1 MVGYVRT
8 DTTNKI
14 ANGEVVDASFL
25 DAEFDGVQAAFHAA
39 TGHVHDG
46 TTANGAPITKV
57 GPAQDVVVSGTA
69 VLPKTDNT
77 LDLGSATF
85 EFKDL
90 WIDGT
95 ANIDSLAADAG
106 TVGGAAITTA
116 SNTQTLTGKTFDLTN
131 NTLIATSAQ
140 LLTAVTDEA
149 GTGSLVFSVSPT
161 FTGTPTAP
169 TAAVGTNTTQLAT
182 TAHVFAERSSTATL
196 TNKTLNGVTIGTGAL
211 NVTATSSTFNNSVTL
226 GGSVTDFTGTVVTFN
241 HGNKGGTRT
250 SLEVPTRPQAALGD
264 GQWLR
269 QTAAATTTF
278 TLPASGTWA
287 YFYILTNAS
296 TNVFISMEASV
307 AAGGTAVLVVPAGQT
322 LNALSWRIS

>member
-1 MVGYVRT
+1 MVGYVRV

-46 TTANGAPITKV
+46 TAANGAPITKV
-57 GPAQDVVVSGTA
+57 GPTQDVTVSGTA

-95 ANIDSLAADAG
+95 ANIDSLVVDTADINAGTIDGTVIGATTPAAATVTTLAATSG
-106 TVGGAAITTA
+106 TVGGSAITTA
-116 SNTQTLTGKTFDLTN
+116 NSTQTLL
-131 NTLIATSAQ
+131 
-140 LLTAVTDEA
+140 
-149 GTGSLVFSVSPT
+149 
-161 FTGTPTAP
+161 
-169 TAAVGTNTTQLAT
+169 
-182 TAHVFAERSSTATL
+182 
-196 TNKTLNGVTIGTGAL
+196 NKTLQNPVIDDPTVTGISTFASTTTFNGVVNSNANLVATTITCNSNLVVNAGCSFNGSTGQIQTTRA
-211 NVTATSSTFNNSVTL
+211 SL
-226 GGSVTDFTGTVVTFN
+226 GAPQNPQVA
-241 HGNKGGTRT
+241 GG
-250 SLEVPTRPQAALGD
+250 V

>member
-25 DAEFDGVQAAFHAA
+25 DAEFDGVQAAFHAS

-57 GPAQDVVVSGTA
+57 GPVQDLVVSGTA

-95 ANIDSLAADAG
+95 ANIDSLVAD
-106 TVGGAAITTA
+106 TAAIP
-116 SNTQTLTGKTFDLTN
+116 S
-131 NTLIATSAQ
+131 
-140 LLTAVTDEA
+140 
-149 GTGSLVFSVSPT
+149 
-161 FTGTPTAP
+161 FTGTT
-169 TAAVGTNTTQLAT
+169 TFNGNSIFVGSGTFSSVAT
-182 TAHVFAERSSTATL
+182 FNSVANF
-196 TNKTLNGVTIGTGAL
+196 N
-211 NVTATSSTFNNSVTL
+211 STFNTNSV
-226 GGSVTDFTGTVVTFN
+226 VNINNNATFN
-241 HGNKGGTRT
+241 AGVVFAGTPTQIGNTRGN
-250 SLEVPTRPQAALGD
+250 LVVPTLPQIAAGA

-322 LNALSWRIS
+322 LNALSWRIN

>member
-1 MVGYVRT
+1 MVGYVRV

-25 DAEFDGVQAAFHAA
+25 DAEFDGVQAAFHAS

-46 TTANGAPITKV
+46 TAANGAPITKV
-57 GPAQDVVVSGTA
+57 GPTQDVIVSGTA

-77 LDLGSATF
+77 LDLGSSSF

-95 ANIDSLAADAG
+95 ANIDSLVAD
-106 TVGGAAITTA
+106 TAAIPNFTGNSAFTGVINFNNVVNSNSNLVATTITCN
-116 SNTQTLTGKTFDLTN
+116 S
-131 NTLIATSAQ
+131 
-140 LLTAVTDEA
+140 
-149 GTGSLVFSVSPT
+149 SLVVNAGCS
-161 FTGTPTAP
+161 
-169 TAAVGTNTTQLAT
+169 
-182 TAHVFAERSSTATL
+182 
-196 TNKTLNGVTIGTGAL
+196 
-211 NVTATSSTFNNSVTL
+211 FN
-226 GGSVTDFTGTVVTFN
+226 GSVGQIQT
-241 HGNKGGTRT
+241 TRA
-250 SLEVPTRPQAALGD
+250 SLGAPQNPQVAAGV